1 MAPACSEVVVVAL
14 GGSNSD
20 TPSGLA
26 APPDSLGPAPA
37 TAGAARCGAPIWAPE
52 RLRPM
57 LSRGFG
63 HRHREEVGTV
73 RIVLFSGKG
82 GVGKTT
88 TAAATAVR
96 AADSG
101 RAVLAISTDPAHSL
115 ADAFDVALGDA
126 PEPVVG
132 DLWGV
137 QVDAQRRL
145 EEDWTQIQT
154 YLMEVLDFSGV
165 GGLEAEELSV
175 FPGMDE
181 LFALTDIKDYAD
193 SGEFD
198 LIVVDCAPTAET
210 IRLLSLPDVLS
221 WGMERFFPAG
231 RRLARIARPI
241 WNRLPNLPE
250 IADDEVFGLV
260 EDLYARLESVRA
272 LLSDG
277 DVSSIRLVMNAER
290 MVIAEA
296 RRMYTYLS
304 LFGYRVDAAVVNRLI
319 PDEVSDPYFEA
330 WKAQQAAY
338 LEEIGSTFDPLTILT
353 SRLFE
358 SEVRGIDSL
367 RRFGDE
373 LYADA
378 DPLAAHV
385 TDDPLRVYGDG
396 SDYVVSVML
405 PFTDRDEVDVV
416 RKQDQLFVTVGPY
429 KRIMMLPQSLSRR
442 DVIGAGLAD
451 GRLEIRFGSADAAS
465 A

>member
-1 MAPACSEVVVVAL
+1 M
-14 GGSNSD
+14 
-20 TPSGLA
+20 
-26 APPDSLGPAPA
+26 
-37 TAGAARCGAPIWAPE
+37 
-52 RLRPM
+52 
-57 LSRGFG
+57 
-63 HRHREEVGTV
+63 

-96 AADSG
+96 AADTG
-101 RAVLAISTDPAHSL
+101 RSVLAISTDPAHSL
-115 ADAFDVALGDA
+115 ADAFGVALGDA

-145 EEDWTQIQT
+145 EEDWAQIQA

-165 GGLEAEELSV
+165 GGLEAEELTV

-181 LFALTDIKDYAD
+181 LFALADIKDYAD

-221 WGMERFFPAG
+221 WGMERLFPAG
-231 RRLARIARPI
+231 RRIARIARPI

-260 EDLYARLESVRA
+260 EDLYQRLESVRE

-277 DVSSIRLVMNAER
+277 ETSSVRLVLNAER

-319 PDEVSDPYFEA
+319 PDSVSDPYFA
-330 WKAQQAAY
+330 QWKAQQAGY
-338 LEEIGSTFDPLTILT
+338 LDEIAATFDPLTVLR

-358 SEVRGIDSL
+358 TEVHGIDRL
-367 RRFGDE
+367 RTFADE
-373 LYADA
+373 LYSGS
-378 DPLAAHV
+378 DPLATHV
-385 TDDPLRVYGDG
+385 TEDPLRVYGDG
-396 SDYVVSVML
+396 DDYVVSVLL
-405 PFTDRDEVDVV
+405 PFTERGDVDIV

-429 KRIMMLPQSLSRR
+429 KRIMLLPQSLGRR
-442 DVIGAGLAD
+442 DVVGAGLVG

>member
-1 MAPACSEVVVVAL
+1 MLTRV
-14 GGSNSD
+14 
-20 TPSGLA
+20 
-26 APPDSLGPAPA
+26 
-37 TAGAARCGAPIWAPE
+37 
-52 RLRPM
+52 LR
-57 LSRGFG
+57 R
-63 HRHREEVGTV
+63 RHHEEVGTV

-96 AADSG
+96 AADAG
-101 RAVLAISTDPAHSL
+101 RSVLAISTDPAHSL

-145 EEDWTQIQT
+145 EEDWTQIQA

-165 GGLEAEELSV
+165 GSLEAEELTV

-221 WGMERFFPAG
+221 WGMERLFPAG

-260 EDLYARLESVRA
+260 EDLYARLEAVRE
-272 LLSDG
+272 LLGDG
-277 DVSSIRLVMNAER
+277 DVSSVRLVLNAER

-330 WKAQQAAY
+330 WKADQAAY
-338 LEEIGSTFDPLTILT
+338 LEEIGATFDPLKLFT
-353 SRLFE
+353 SRLFR

-367 RRFGDE
+367 RRFGEE
-373 LYADA
+373 LYADE
-378 DPLAAHV
+378 DPLAVHV
-385 TDDPLRVYGDG
+385 AGDPLRVYGDDG
-396 SDYVVSVML
+396 DYVVSVML
-405 PFTDRDEVDVV
+405 PFTDRAEVDVV

-429 KRIMMLPQSLSRR
+429 KRIMMLPQSLARR
-442 DVIGAGLAD
+442 EVIGAGLVG

>member
-1 MAPACSEVVVVAL
+1 M
-14 GGSNSD
+14 
-20 TPSGLA
+20 
-26 APPDSLGPAPA
+26 
-37 TAGAARCGAPIWAPE
+37 
-52 RLRPM
+52 
-57 LSRGFG
+57 
-63 HRHREEVGTV
+63 

-101 RAVLAISTDPAHSL
+101 RSVLAISTDPAHSL
-115 ADAFDVALGDA
+115 ADAFGVALGDA

-145 EEDWTQIQT
+145 EEDWAQIQA

-165 GGLEAEELSV
+165 GGLEAEELTV

-181 LFALTDIKDYAD
+181 LFALADIKDYAD

-221 WGMERFFPAG
+221 WAMERLFPAG

-241 WNRLPNLPE
+241 WNRLPNLPD

-260 EDLYARLESVRA
+260 EDLYGRLESVRE
-272 LLSDG
+272 LLSDAET
-277 DVSSIRLVMNAER
+277 SSVRLVLNAER

-296 RRMYTYLS
+296 QRMYTYLS

-319 PDEVSDPYFEA
+319 PDEVSDPYFTA
-330 WKAQQAAY
+330 WKEQQAGY
-338 LEEIGSTFDPLTILT
+338 LDEIAATFGPLAVLR

-358 SEVRGIDSL
+358 TEICGIDRL
-367 RRFGDE
+367 RTFADE
-373 LYADA
+373 LYAETDPLDSRVAA
-378 DPLAAHV
+378 DPM
-385 TDDPLRVYGDG
+385 RVYPDG
-396 SDYVVSVML
+396 GDYVVSVLL
-405 PFTDRDEVDVV
+405 PFADRGDVDVV

-429 KRIMMLPQSLSRR
+429 KRIMLLPPSLGRR
-442 DVIGAGLAD
+442 DVVGAGLAG